1 MLYRLS
7 LLLFALPAL
16 GRDGDIAFADAREV
30 FELEP
35 VRHSWQR

>member
-16 GRDGDIAFADAREV
+16 DRDGNIALADAREV
-30 FELEP
+30 VELEP
-35 VRHSWQR
+35 VRRSSQP